1 MTDMSIETKLV
12 DKEEV
17 IKLLES
23 GKTEKEVAA
32 KLGCSEP
39 MIYQIKREFFKKLIE
54 TKPNSISKLPA
65 SRPYQKSVPELVP
78 PEPASKQKPT
88 QPTEPESEA
97 VWKQRRTEQLKT
109 WIESCV
115 RFGRAI
121 DIELVE
127 EYNRQCALSKKKT
140 K

>member
-39 MIYQIKREFFKKLIE
+39 IIYQIKREFFKELLE
-54 TKPNSISKLPA
+54 AKPSPISRPPA
-65 SRPYQKSVPELVP
+65 SRPYQKYVQELVF
-78 PEPASKQKPT
+78 PEPVSKQKPA
-88 QPTEPESEA
+88 QQTEPESEA
-97 VWKQRRTEQLKT
+97 VWRQRRTEQLKT
-109 WIESCV
+109 WIESCT
-115 RFGRAI
+115 RLGRSI